1 LQQAFSPVIDVRRID
16 DNELETSVIKTFRSI
31 ALSLS
36 AAFVV
41 TAPAL
46 AQTQNY
52 PNQSI
57 RIVVPYAP
65 GGFNDTIARIVAKK
79 MQDEWSQPVIVD
91 NRPGAGTI
99 LGLTNAAK
107 SPADG
112 YTLAV
117 VGFPTVANQFLY
129 KKLTYDAH
137 KDFSPLIL
145 GAYSPN
151 LLVVRADSP
160 IKSLK
165 DFIAVAKSK
174 PGKMNYATA
183 GNGTSNHLTME
194 YFKSVAGI
202 DLAQVPYKGSAP
214 MITDL
219 LGGQVDIM
227 FDNAPHVMPH
237 VKAGKLRALAITSDK
252 RSPLLPDVP
261 TVAEQGFPGFA
272 VSVWYGFAVPAGTPP
287 EIVAKLNGEINKI
300 LKQDDVKKIFTD
312 SGVEAMGG
320 STQQFDSFFKS
331 ESTRWSKVIKEANIS
346 AD

>member
-1 LQQAFSPVIDVRRID
+1 MIRAVR
-16 DNELETSVIKTFRSI
+16 NL
-31 ALSLS
+31 ALSICAGLVM
-36 AAFVV
+36 A
-41 TAPAL
+41 APAI
-46 AQTQNY
+46 ANTSAY
-52 PNQSI
+52 PNQPI

-65 GGFNDTIARIVAKK
+65 GGFNDTIARLVGKK
-79 MQDEWSQPVIVD
+79 LQDSWGQPVIVD
-91 NRPGAGTI
+91 NRPGGGTI

-107 SPADG
+107 SPPDG

-117 VGFPTVANQFLY
+117 VGFPTVANQFLH
-129 KKLTYDAH
+129 KKLTYDTN
-137 KDFSPLIL
+137 KDFTPVVL

-165 DFIAVAKSK
+165 DFIAAAKAK
-174 PGKMNYATA
+174 PGKLNYASA

-202 DLAQVPYKGSAP
+202 DLTQVPYKGSAP

-237 VKAGKLRALAITSDK
+237 VKAGKLRALAITSEK

-261 TVAEQGFPGFA
+261 TVSELGFPDFV
-272 VSVWYGFAVPAGTPP
+272 VSVWYGFSAPAGTPP
-287 EIVAKLNGEINKI
+287 EIIAKLNGEINKI
-300 LKQDDVKKIFTD
+300 LKADDIKKAFVD
-312 SGVEAMGG
+312 AGVDPLGG
-320 STQQFDSFFKS
+320 STQQFDTYFKS
-331 ESTRWSKVIKEANIS
+331 QSARWGKVIKDANVV

>member
-1 LQQAFSPVIDVRRID
+1 METVMIRAVR
-16 DNELETSVIKTFRSI
+16 NL
-31 ALSLS
+31 ALSICAGLVM
-36 AAFVV
+36 A
-41 TAPAL
+41 APAI
-46 AQTQNY
+46 ANTSAY
-52 PNQSI
+52 PNQPI

-65 GGFNDTIARIVAKK
+65 GGFNDTIARLVGKK
-79 MQDEWSQPVIVD
+79 LQDSWGQPVIVD
-91 NRPGAGTI
+91 NRPGGGTI

-107 SPADG
+107 SPPDG

-117 VGFPTVANQFLY
+117 VGFPTVANQFLH
-129 KKLTYDAH
+129 KKLTYDTN
-137 KDFSPLIL
+137 KDFTPVVL

-165 DFIAVAKSK
+165 DFIAAAKAK
-174 PGKMNYATA
+174 PGKLNYASA

-202 DLAQVPYKGSAP
+202 DLTQVPYKGSAP

-237 VKAGKLRALAITSDK
+237 VKAGKLRALAITSEK

-261 TVAEQGFPGFA
+261 TVSELGFPDFV
-272 VSVWYGFAVPAGTPP
+272 VSVWYGFSAPAGTPP
-287 EIVAKLNGEINKI
+287 EIIAKLNGEINKI
-300 LKQDDVKKIFTD
+300 LKADDIKKAFVD
-312 SGVEAMGG
+312 AGVDPLGG
-320 STQQFDSFFKS
+320 STQQFDTYFKS
-331 ESTRWSKVIKEANIS
+331 QSARWGKVIKDANVV